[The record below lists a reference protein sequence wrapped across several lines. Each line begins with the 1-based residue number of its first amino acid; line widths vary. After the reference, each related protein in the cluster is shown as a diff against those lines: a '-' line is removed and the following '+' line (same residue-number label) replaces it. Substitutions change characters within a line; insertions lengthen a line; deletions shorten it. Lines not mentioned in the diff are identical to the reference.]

1 METEI
6 ESRRR
11 LNLKESAKGELRYDL
26 TLEVYNKD
34 NEEAV
39 KQLMELKEQIER
51 ALGR

>member
-26 TLEVYNKD
+26 TLELYNKD
-34 NEEAV
+34 NDEAV
-39 KQLMELKEQIER
+39 KQLMDLVKQVKR